1 MKKFLEEFKAFAL
14 KGNVMDM
21 AIGVIIGAAFGAI
34 VTALTDSFINPLIA
48 VITGGAKKDEN
59 GVMQVVGGTFTIRG
73 VEFSYGAFISA
84 VINFLIIA
92 LILFCLI
99 KAVNK
104 AMAIGK
110 KKEEEKPAEPPR
122 KKFFLLRSEICSRL
136 RTIRRNKQAFSVHKT
151 DVPGWNV
158 RFLLTYLSAGCIISV
173 TPMAAVRRRCGKQH
187 FHSFLKLEDVL

>member
-21 AIGVIIGAAFGAI
+21 AIGVIIGAAFGNI
-34 VTALTDSFINPLIA
+34 VSALTDNFINPLIA
-48 VITGGAKKDEN
+48 VITGGAEKDEN
-59 GVMQVVGGTFTIRG
+59 GVMQLVGGTFTIRG

-92 LILFCLI
+92 LILFCLL

-110 KKEEEKPAEPPR
+110 KKEEEKPAEPP
-122 KKFFLLRSEICSRL
+122 KEE
-136 RTIRRNKQAFSVHKT
+136 V
-151 DVPGWNV
+151 
-158 RFLLTYLSAGCIISV
+158 LLTEIRDL
-173 TPMAAVRRRCGKQH
+173 
-187 FHSFLKLEDVL
+187 LKAQNEKK

>member
-48 VITGGAKKDEN
+48 VITGGAEKDEN

-104 AMAIGK
+104 AMAMGK
-110 KKEEEKPAEPPR
+110 KKEEEKPAEPP
-122 KKFFLLRSEICSRL
+122 KEE
-136 RTIRRNKQAFSVHKT
+136 V
-151 DVPGWNV
+151 
-158 RFLLTYLSAGCIISV
+158 LLTEIRDL
-173 TPMAAVRRRCGKQH
+173 
-187 FHSFLKLEDVL
+187 LKAQNKKE

>member
-21 AIGVIIGAAFGAI
+21 AIGVIIGAAFGSI

-48 VITGGAKKDEN
+48 VITGGAEKDEN
-59 GVMQVVGGTFTIRG
+59 GVMQVVGGTFTVRG

-110 KKEEEKPAEPPR
+110 KKEEEKPAEPP
-122 KKFFLLRSEICSRL
+122 KEE
-136 RTIRRNKQAFSVHKT
+136 V
-151 DVPGWNV
+151 
-158 RFLLTYLSAGCIISV
+158 LLTEIRDL
-173 TPMAAVRRRCGKQH
+173 
-187 FHSFLKLEDVL
+187 LKAQNNKKE

>member
-59 GVMQVVGGTFTIRG
+59 GVMQVVGGTFTVRG

-110 KKEEEKPAEPPR
+110 KKEEEKPAEPP
-122 KKFFLLRSEICSRL
+122 KEE
-136 RTIRRNKQAFSVHKT
+136 V
-151 DVPGWNV
+151 
-158 RFLLTYLSAGCIISV
+158 LLTEIRDL
-173 TPMAAVRRRCGKQH
+173 
-187 FHSFLKLEDVL
+187 LKAQNNKKE